1 MPQENKPESDNRV
14 SDFAKSRIRREKER
28 LGAHTDGASLPYTPL
43 PTDFPTEE
51 EIIAQHAQTDTF
63 EKAVPADGKQKNKS
77 KRTVDGMGAG
87 KKSDASSEDG
97 TNSRRPKVIRY
108 EDATE
113 EEKEAYDTFLRT
125 GEMPDDSFRVGRKKP
140 TTKKV
145 VLINP
150 QWEKKR
156 ARALLCS
163 RRIVTVLVLL
173 VTTAAVISGISLLS
187 DSHLSDRLRAAFY
200 SESGN
205 DANPFAFGPFE
216 GYVTVGDSIERADE
230 LLGEPDLVYDSY
242 RYYQKSYLIVR
253 DGTVVGY
260 YRDPREFFPVTV
272 GFKGENASGRVM
284 VGDLVSSV
292 IYRLGSPDYYFGK
305 NWLYLSC
312 NGSARNDELPDTSF
326 EVDFDDE
333 GQVISCYAVKK

>member
-1 MPQENKPESDNRV
+1 MPQENKPESDKRV
-14 SDFAKSRIRREKER
+14 SDFAKSRIQREKER

-51 EIIAQHAQTDTF
+51 EIIA
-63 EKAVPADGKQKNKS
+63 
-77 KRTVDGMGAG
+77 KRVQA
-87 KKSDASSEDG
+87 DASEKTAPDSSGDPV
-97 TNSRRPKVIRY
+97 NSDESTKDIPDDTRPKVIRY

-113 EEKEAYDTFLRT
+113 EEKEAYDSFLRT
-125 GEMPDDSFRVGRKKP
+125 GEMSDDAFRVGRKKP
-140 TTKKV
+140 TTRKV

-173 VTTAAVISGISLLS
+173 VTAAAVISGISLLS

-200 SESGN
+200 TDSGN
-205 DANPFAFGPFE
+205 DADPFAFGPFD
-216 GYVTVGDSIERADE
+216 GYVTVGDSVEHADE
-230 LLGEPDLVYDSY
+230 LLGEPELVYDSY

-312 NGSARNDELPDTSF
+312 NGSARSDELPDTSF

-333 GQVISCYAVKK
+333 GQVIACYAVKE